1 METQRLN
8 VPTCDC
14 HMLDFLSEHRKYS
27 VTYDK
32 ERNAYF
38 IDGFPMAY
46 CFICGGSLP
55 KWEPPVNEQPAPLAD
70 EEREARELVAR
81 CNSFQEVL
89 SVLGAPDCL
98 QYPTD
103 DDDQTEWRRVSRVL
117 AERQPE
123 CFANS
128 EDTEWTRS
136 AWYTR
141 RWPSLCLEVF
151 EYPDGHIDFSIM
163 GLAPGQFVILPKA
176 SWTHWLRRQIA
187 RVTKR

>member
-1 METQRLN
+1 MHRSGRSAALDFRNFLGGHSVMVAVTRDEGCIKWRRNVLN

-128 EDTEWTRS
+128 EDTEWTRKRMVH
-136 AWYTR
+136 AALALTLLR
-141 RWPSLCLEVF
+141 SL
-151 EYPDGHIDFSIM
+151 
-163 GLAPGQFVILPKA
+163 
-176 SWTHWLRRQIA
+176 
-187 RVTKR
+187 